1 MRRAFFLLLGV
12 ALLWAGALAQQPPA
26 EPTPADKMRE
36 AWARM
41 SKIQA
46 LLEYFYMEQGQ
57 YPQSLT
63 ELDTAFKSLKPKDGL
78 DVVIPN
84 DPATNKPFVYIC
96 RAPYKKY
103 ALSIPDAAAYG
114 GQSFTLPEVD
124 WGFMANI
131 AEQRRREQL
140 ALQCAY
146 NLKNLATKVE
156 LYAKDHGKEFPKSM
170 DDLFPNYINRYPQ
183 CPASGKNYSFAPTA
197 AGYDLICP
205 NPGAHGLK
213 TFKYDS
219 KRGMTVEETGASAKP
234 TAAPSP
240 DPSPSETP

>member
-1 MRRAFFLLLGV
+1 MRKALCLLLLGL
-12 ALLWAGALAQQPPA
+12 ALCLPAATQQPPQ
-26 EPTPADKMRE
+26 PPPQDKMRE

-41 SKIQA
+41 AKIQA
-46 LLEYFYMEQGQ
+46 LLEYFFMEQGQ
-57 YPQSLT
+57 YPATLA
-63 ELDTAFKSLKPKDGL
+63 ELDTAFKSLKPKDGA

-84 DPATNKPFVYIC
+84 DPATGKPFIYIC

-124 WGFMANI
+124 WGFMANV

-146 NLKNLATKVE
+146 NLKGLATRVE
-156 LYAKDHGKEFPKSM
+156 MFAKDHNKEFPKSM
-170 DDLFPNYINRYPQ
+170 DELFPKYINRYPQ
-183 CPASGKNYSFAPTA
+183 CPASGKNYTYVPTA
-197 AGYDLICP
+197 TGYQLVCP

-213 TFKYDS
+213 SFLYDS
-219 KRGMTVEETGASAKP
+219 KRGMMVEDVNGGPKAPTTPDAS
-234 TAAPSP
+234 
-240 DPSPSETP
+240 PSPSENP